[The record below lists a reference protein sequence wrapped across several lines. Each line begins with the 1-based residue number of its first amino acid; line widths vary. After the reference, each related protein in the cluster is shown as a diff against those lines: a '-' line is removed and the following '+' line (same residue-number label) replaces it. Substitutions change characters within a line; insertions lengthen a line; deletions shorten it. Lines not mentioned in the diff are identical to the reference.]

1 MKRRIIFTFFAIF
14 ITQITF
20 AQADKSKS
28 LLDEVS
34 SKIANYKN
42 IQISFDYNLN
52 NPKANVNQ
60 KSTGNVNI
68 MGDKYNLK
76 FMGIERIFDGAKVY
90 TVAHEDEEVVISNEG
105 TSGEDFS
112 PSKIL
117 SFYKKGYTYTWD
129 KLTNIEGKDIQFI
142 KLTPIKSG
150 DISSI
155 LLGIDTQTKNIQ
167 SVEYND
173 KKNTKTTL
181 KIRSF
186 KTNVE
191 LPAKEFSFDEA
202 KYKAKNYTITRM

>member
-1 MKRRIIFTFFAIF
+1 MTRFYYTFLFF
-14 ITQITF
+14 ISFFIATN
-20 AQADKSKS
+20 AQDKSKT

-34 SKIANYKN
+34 AKIAGYKN
-42 IQISFDYNLN
+42 IQITFDYNLD
-52 NPKANVNQ
+52 NPKANVHQ

-68 MGDKYNLK
+68 MGNKYNLK
-76 FMGIERIFDGAKVY
+76 FMGIERIFDGTKVY
-90 TVAHEDEEVVISNEG
+90 TIAHEDEEVVISNEATG
-105 TSGEDFS
+105 NEDFS

-129 KLTNIEGKDIQFI
+129 KLANIEGKSVQFI

-150 DISSI
+150 DTSNI
-155 LLGIDTQTKNIQ
+155 LLGIDTQTKNIL

-186 KTNVE
+186 KTNVD
-191 LPAKEFSFDEA
+191 LPVKEFTFDEA
-202 KYKAKNYTITRM
+202 KYKAKNYTITKM

>member
-1 MKRRIIFTFFAIF
+1 MRTLF
-14 ITQITF
+14 ITLVSILF
-20 AQADKSKS
+20 AANVYAQDKSKA

-34 SKIANYKN
+34 NKIGTYKN
-42 IQISFDYNLN
+42 IQITFDYNLDN
-52 NPKANVNQ
+52 HKANVHQ

-68 MGDKYNLK
+68 MGNKYNLK

-90 TVAHEDEEVVISNEG
+90 TVAHEDEEVVVSNE
-105 TSGEDFS
+105 SASNDDFS

-117 SFYKKGYTYTWD
+117 SFYKKGFTYNWD
-129 KLTNIEGKDIQFI
+129 KLANIEGKNIQFI
-142 KLTPIKSG
+142 KLTPIKAG
-150 DISSI
+150 DISTI
-155 LLGIDTQTKNIQ
+155 MLGIDTQTKHIQ

-202 KYKAKNYTITRM
+202 KFKAKNYTITKM